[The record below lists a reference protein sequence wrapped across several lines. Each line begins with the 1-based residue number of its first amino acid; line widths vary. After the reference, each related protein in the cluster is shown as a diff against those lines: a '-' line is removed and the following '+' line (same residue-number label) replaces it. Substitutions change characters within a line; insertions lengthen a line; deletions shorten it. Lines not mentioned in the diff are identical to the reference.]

1 MPEISVAD
9 TGTGPPAPV
18 VGSRL
23 SFADP
28 HRLMELSSASRG
40 TASPVAQTDASG
52 RTYNDKLSNARRHD
66 ADAVERRTID
76 QLRAHDGVDQYVLL
90 RIDGA
95 VDLERLEEQR
105 GRSECDHLG
114 LRQSRRHRNRPDRT
128 TSN

>member
-40 TASPVAQTDASG
+40 TASPVAQTDAAVAPTTTNY
-52 RTYNDKLSNARRHD
+52 RTPAGTTLMLLNGEPLISF
-66 ADAVERRTID
+66 
-76 QLRAHDGVDQYVLL
+76 VLMT
-90 RIDGA
+90 
-95 VDLERLEEQR
+95 V
-105 GRSECDHLG
+105 
-114 LRQSRRHRNRPDRT
+114 
-128 TSN
+128 